1 MTLFSFLR
9 HYNKCIWKAVLFY
22 FYSILL
28 LFLFIWIFIPLIILN
43 IFIVSFI
50 LSYYLT
56 FFGLFTHLTLLFDFA
71 SCPVWFASFF
81 CWPNTFEDYSFW
93 NFTLSYIYGG
103 GFRELGPLLTGV
115 LELNSSFG
123 VSYSVCSMQMS
134 VADSWVL

>member
-71 SCPVWFASFF
+71 SCPMWFTSFF
-81 CWPNTFEDYSFW
+81 VGPIHLRIILFEILLYPTFMEVVLGNEDHCSQVFW
-93 NFTLSYIYGG
+93 S
-103 GFRELGPLLTGV
+103 
-115 LELNSSFG
+115 
-123 VSYSVCSMQMS
+123 
-134 VADSWVL
+134 